1 MVINPN
7 ILTINPVIYLL
18 LLVPL
23 IGLWTYAKWGKEK
36 YSTGI
41 AMCILDILPAF
52 SLILMNTRSGLLDWF
67 IVAILFAIISI
78 RVHIVVGAIA
88 YLLIYLAI
96 GIFVMVYN
104 FSIVPLIVSILVLA
118 ILIICTFTRK
128 NVDKWSKIGGSLYGI
143 FALIPLLYCFFT
155 TWNVGF
161 LSLVIGDVLLGAT
174 QIVPEKKVKL
184 VNYISNIF
192 FYVGVWLV
200 PLSLV

>member
-78 RVHIVVGAIA
+78 RVHFIVGAIA

-96 GIFVMVYN
+96 GIFAMVYN
-104 FSIVPLIVSILVLA
+104 FSVVPLIVSILVLA
-118 ILIICTFTRK
+118 VLIIYTFTRK

-143 FALIPLLYCFFT
+143 FALIPLLYCFFI

-161 LSLVIGDVLLGAT
+161 LSLVIGDVLLGVT